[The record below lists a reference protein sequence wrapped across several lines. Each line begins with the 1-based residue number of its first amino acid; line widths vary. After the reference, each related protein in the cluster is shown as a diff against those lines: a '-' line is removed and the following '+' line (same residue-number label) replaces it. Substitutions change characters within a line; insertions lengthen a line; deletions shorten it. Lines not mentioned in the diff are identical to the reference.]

1 MALMAQ
7 FQIFILA
14 YFGQTTN
21 YCCFGNYERP
31 AVFNALI
38 STSLAVKGLF
48 HLANFIIA
56 NLEQGLAPIVAQA
69 LAHSF
74 VTKCHSRKHWNNLFW
89 LMYGN
94 NNKEFY
100 WVYLFCKHMS
110 VLRYD
115 FEFNNILFPKNCF
128 QSKSVFILKVIISSS
143 FGFFNW
149 CKCCLTV
156 LDWFQLIS
164 ILLVSTSCTSTC
176 STFAIAKFGKSSDPL
191 RRC

>member
-100 WVYLFCKHMS
+100 WVSFLQAHVGSSLRFWIQQHTISKELFSKQ
-110 VLRYD
+110 
-115 FEFNNILFPKNCF
+115 ICF
-128 QSKSVFILKVIISSS
+128 HFKSDYK
-143 FGFFNW
+143 
-149 CKCCLTV
+149 
-156 LDWFQLIS
+156 LIFW
-164 ILLVSTSCTSTC
+164 I
-176 STFAIAKFGKSSDPL
+176 F
-191 RRC
+191 